1 MRETL
6 EQDCLDPNPG
16 PSTTA
21 GVPSLQD
28 LLPDGADVIK
38 LEINCTVNVIYLIH
52 PQTTPHPQSI
62 EKLSSTKLV
71 PGVRKV
77 GDCCSTYYM

>member
-38 LEINCTVNVIYLIH
+38 LEINCTVNLIYLNH

-71 PGVRKV
+71 PGVRKLW
-77 GDCCSTYYM
+77 DC